1 MSNSVGTS
9 INTHRLEDEISR
21 LRLIVGS
28 LRDELWTQ
36 VWSGL
41 FMDEQRYK
49 DETERMLYGGTNGET

>member
-1 MSNSVGTS
+1 MSDSVEAS

-41 FMDEQRYK
+41 YMDEQRYK
-49 DETERMLYGGTNGET
+49 DETDRLIYGELK